1 MESITLVAPSLAY
14 AGQLE
19 EYKKEFLAHGE
30 NLAGTADLEH
40 AASIEEWLQSV
51 ADNTK
56 EETVRPGR
64 VPATTLLAVRKSDN
78 RLVGMV
84 DIRHRLNDW
93 LLQYGGHVGYGVRRS
108 ERRRG
113 YATVM
118 LRQALGYCRRM
129 GLTRVLVTCDS
140 ENIASARTILK
151 NGGVLENE
159 IPDGDRVK
167 QRYWI
172 GLATLS

>member
-1 MESITLVAPSLAY
+1 METVTLLIPSEEY
-14 AGQLE
+14 AAQLE
-19 EYKKEFLAHGE
+19 EYKNEFLVHGE
-30 NLAGTADLEH
+30 NLAGGAGLEL
-40 AASIEEWLQSV
+40 AATIDEWLQSV
-51 ADNTK
+51 ADNAQ
-56 EETVRPGR
+56 EETVHSGR
-64 VPATTLLAVRKSDN
+64 VPATTLLAVRTSDN

-93 LLQYGGHVGYGVRRS
+93 LLQYGGHIGYGVRRS

-113 YATVM
+113 YVTAM
-118 LRQALGYCRRM
+118 LQQALGHCRRM
-129 GLTRVLVTCDS
+129 GMTRVLVTCDR
-140 ENIASARTILK
+140 ENIGSARTIMK

-172 GLATLS
+172 ALE